1 MFSIRCGIGTEMKK
15 EKEYLLKYLKRVAVE
30 IEEMHKTF
38 SASIDRSGADWELVV
53 KFREE
58 EKDG

>member
-1 MFSIRCGIGTEMKK
+1 MNK
-15 EKEYLLKYLKRVAVE
+15 EKGYLLKYLKRVAVE
-30 IEEMHKTF
+30 IEEMHPTF
-38 SASIDRSGADWELVV
+38 SASVDRSGADWELVV